1 MTLTYRLWAYYSSVG
16 ATPFAFRATQKE
28 VCLYAERLPSFL
40 MLGLLVDAGLKT
52 TVGGTTL
59 QSIMK
64 DGSNDTPQPI
74 CECLVSFP
82 LLWIKDYPGLS

>member
-1 MTLTYRLWAYYSSVG
+1 MQSCVDGRR
-16 ATPFAFRATQKE
+16 AFFF
-28 VCLYAERLPSFL
+28 SL